1 MRTITTTVYTISELD
16 ETAREKARE
25 WYRTSGIIPF
35 WQKENIESVEAIA
48 DAMNCS
54 VSYNSYDGIDYT
66 VRFSPDIDDVALEL
80 SGIRAWKYVWN
91 NFIEPNL
98 KGKYYSSPF
107 HEVPVSK
114 EHPAGIAHKSR
125 HSNVIMQFSCPF
137 TGYYMDDTLWIIWN
151 KHKADFAGGYTVK
164 DFIYDVASK
173 CGEEWT
179 DDNEGQL
186 TDEAVD
192 ESLEINDY
200 EFTKEGKIV

>member
-35 WQKENIESVEAIA
+35 WQEENRESVEAIA

-54 VSYNSYDGIDYT
+54 VSYDSYDGIDYT
-66 VRFSPDIDDVALEL
+66 VRFSPNIDESAMEL

-98 KGKYYSSPF
+98 QGKSVVGAVCNGRLHYNSVGGDRTVLY
-107 HEVPVSK
+107 HSK
-114 EHPAGIAHKSR
+114 ATLE
-125 HSNVIMQFSCPF
+125 FSCPF
-137 TGYYMDDTLWIIWN
+137 TGYYMDDALWITWN

-164 DFIYDVASK
+164 DFIYDVASE
-173 CGEEWT
+173 CGYVWT

-192 ESLEINDY
+192 ESLEINGY